1 MFGFKLLIQSA
12 FVLFN
17 YALGG
22 NGDVMPIVGGNMP
35 VGGQRDPNDC
45 LIGAGFTWCEET
57 QNCIRRWE
65 TPCADNYAD
74 CNDCLKRQRNGENI
88 ACPTQCDT
96 VSPTCET
103 DEDCGNTHFC
113 RPTTMNIDG
122 PKECVLYSEE
132 GDSCGGYTLPAYQSR
147 CKPSFECAN
156 TAGPMIADAP
166 GTCMR
171 PCDPPGVRDAY
182 GNCRS
187 IRGPP
192 IMVPGPVLT
201 GTVDDIDCNS
211 ECMPLPCVAP
221 GPDCEYTPPEPN
233 ECGCATEC
241 GEINCYAVY
250 PLPAPMPSPPTPSP
264 PTPSP
269 PTQVC
274 SEVMCMMYCENGW
287 QIDENGCNMCACNS
301 LPPDTNNQELCPIP
315 YQECNNEYV
324 CPKVTEITHCGEG
337 GISGYT
343 TYQLSLVVQ
352 NPNIMNIYA
361 LFGDNKFNT
370 FTPAGQLVVPGAY
383 QVSNIFGTNL
393 GGVPES
399 TYQFSKNS
407 MYDSW
412 LTIGITDGDPE
423 NKLGT
428 IGIDFESWNLNTPLI
443 VDNGAVF
450 LLDPEERST
459 NLEEIVVGQLTIPND
474 VSANMIL
481 NVQGKFFGNNQGTW
495 KEYQIN
501 FEIVPPVRIDGEGS
515 IPDNCSVWYD
525 GCNTCQVRDGQ
536 LGACTRMMCFRE
548 DTPYCMNFN
557 NGH

>member
-1 MFGFKLLIQSA
+1 MFGLKLSIQSA

-17 YALGG
+17 CALGG

-65 TPCADNYAD
+65 TPCADNYVD

-96 VSPTCET
+96 IP
-103 DEDCGNTHFC
+103 
-113 RPTTMNIDG
+113 I
-122 PKECVLYSEE
+122 LL
-132 GDSCGGYTLPAYQSR
+132 GGVNH
-147 CKPSFECAN
+147 AN
-156 TAGPMIADAP
+156 
-166 GTCMR
+166 
-171 PCDPPGVRDAY
+171 
-182 GNCRS
+182 
-187 IRGPP
+187 
-192 IMVPGPVLT
+192 
-201 GTVDDIDCNS
+201 CNS

-221 GPDCEYTPPEPN
+221 GPGCEYTPPEPN

-241 GEINCYAVY
+241 GEINCYAVD
-250 PLPAPMPSPPTPSP
+250 PLPVPMPSP

-287 QIDENGCNMCACNS
+287 KIDGNGCNMCACNS
-301 LPPDTNNQELCPIP
+301 LPPDTNNQEVCPIP
-315 YQECNNEYV
+315 YQQCENEYV

-361 LFGDNKFNT
+361 LFGDSEFNT
-370 FTPAGQLVVPGAY
+370 YTSEITGQLVVPGAY

-450 LLDPEERST
+450 LLNPEERFT

-481 NVQGKFFGNNQGTW
+481 NVQGKFFENNQEPW

-501 FEIVPPVRIDGEGS
+501 FEIVPPVRIDDEGS

-536 LGACTRMMCFRE
+536 LGACTRIMCFRE